1 MLAKLCLRKLTMLSI
16 WMVDFGIRQT
26 VVLSDVLMIL
36 LNNQTVLVIT
46 VIQTRCFGNEEISL
60 MSNDDDE
67 SEVSII
73 SIVL

>member
-46 VIQTRCFGNEEISL
+46 VIHTRCFGNEEISL